1 MFGLCCRVFIFL
13 IYLCPFPLIKWGSS
27 SWGTLL
33 IRTKDFSN
41 SEFFFLTFFFGY
53 FIPARSNHN
62 LRTPVWH
69 PSHMLYTS
77 PNISYSLSTDCS
89 RVFVGT
95 LQTLPFGI
103 FFFCALYQKNK
114 VWDLMGSCLNQV
126 PLILILTQCSI
137 QVKGLCFPRQLSL
150 YPGVCQRNLRS
161 LGMRT
166 PVWAAVT
173 ADIGLPLSGMDS
185 QLQCVYQKL

>member
-1 MFGLCCRVFIFL
+1 MHGVHDFYEIISILPLLGDCLCTMTRTKVCREMFGLCCRVFIFL

-62 LRTPVWH
+62 LQTPVWH

-95 LQTLPFGI
+95 L
-103 FFFCALYQKNK
+103 
-114 VWDLMGSCLNQV
+114 
-126 PLILILTQCSI
+126 
-137 QVKGLCFPRQLSL
+137 
-150 YPGVCQRNLRS
+150 
-161 LGMRT
+161 
-166 PVWAAVT
+166 
-173 ADIGLPLSGMDS
+173 
-185 QLQCVYQKL
+185 